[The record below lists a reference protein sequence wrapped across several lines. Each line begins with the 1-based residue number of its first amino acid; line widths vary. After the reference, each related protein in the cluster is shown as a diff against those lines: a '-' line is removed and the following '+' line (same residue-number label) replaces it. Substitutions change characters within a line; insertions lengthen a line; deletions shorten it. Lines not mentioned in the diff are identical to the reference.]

1 MADADHTDA
10 LATLHDAGAT
20 RVPPWLAL
28 VSALASVRPGSI
40 GETIDWLTAHRDE
53 LEHAYESGRTG
64 PLRLA
69 EVPRDMQYEPD
80 LGYMDRTARVHYIRG
95 RSLFKDLTKRSFYQS
110 AIFAMTGL
118 DLRER
123 DCELLDYLGTVNLLV
138 DRHVW
143 PMAATRRVAARGGG
157 YSAAVVTG
165 LAMMCSPMLAGEAAA
180 GCARF
185 LQRARAEAEAGGSVK
200 AFVERILRD
209 GERVMGFGRPVVG
222 PDERV
227 PFMADAL
234 ERHGRLDLPF
244 VTLLREVDQ
253 AFCAAKGLRST
264 SAAWA
269 AAALCDY
276 GMNPE
281 QVLAVSN
288 YWVAVCVYS
297 QALYSGERSV
307 VRD

>member
-1 MADADHTDA
+1 MADAEHTDA
-10 LATLHDAGAT
+10 LETLHDAGAT
-20 RVPPWLAL
+20 RVPPWLAV
-28 VSALASVRPGSI
+28 VSALASIRPGTI
-40 GETIDWLTAHRDE
+40 GETIDWLTEHRAA
-53 LEHAYESGRTG
+53 LEHAYERGKTE

-69 EVPRDMQYEPD
+69 EVPREMHYEPD
-80 LGYMDRTARVHYIRG
+80 LGYMDRSARVHYIRG
-95 RSLFKDLTKRSFYQS
+95 RSLFKELTKRSFYQS
-110 AIFAMTGL
+110 AIFSMTGI

-165 LAMMCSPMLAGEAAA
+165 FAMMGSPMLAGEAAA

-185 LQRARAEAEAGGSVK
+185 LQRAQAEVQAGGSVK

-234 ERHGRLDLPF
+234 ERAGRLDLPF
-244 VTLLREVDQ
+244 VRLLREADL
-253 AFCAAKGLRST
+253 AFFGAKGLRST

-269 AAALCDY
+269 AAALSDF

-297 QALYSGERSV
+297 QALYSAERSV
-307 VRD
+307 PR